1 LENKGDSMGI
11 DTIAIIIS
19 TITLVVNIGAFIIL
33 IMQTRYLSAQTE
45 ALRKSIAYS
54 SYQKLND
61 EINAVNNLMLDHDSV
76 VKIFKQMKSMKQRM
90 KEYPGLSMEKIALA
104 WHMLNRYES
113 AYIGH
118 KLEVIPEAE
127 WIVWVKRMELDIN
140 TDFLR
145 EVWRQD
151 LQSWDYDEEFKQ
163 LINKLLLPWNENDHV
178 AG

>member
-1 LENKGDSMGI
+1 MGI
-11 DTIAIIIS
+11 DTIVIIIS
-19 TITLVVNIGAFIIL
+19 AITLIINIGAFIIL
-33 IMQTRYLSAQTE
+33 ILQTRYLGTQTE

-61 EINAVNNLMLDHDSV
+61 EINVINGLLLDHDSV
-76 VKIFKQMKSMKQRM
+76 VKIFNQMKSMKQRM

-118 KLEVIPEAE
+118 KLDVIPDAE
-127 WIVWVKRMELDIN
+127 WNVWIKRMELDIN

-151 LQSWDYDEEFKQ
+151 IRSWDYDDEFKQ
-163 LINKLLLPWNENDHV
+163 LVNRLLLRWNENDRV